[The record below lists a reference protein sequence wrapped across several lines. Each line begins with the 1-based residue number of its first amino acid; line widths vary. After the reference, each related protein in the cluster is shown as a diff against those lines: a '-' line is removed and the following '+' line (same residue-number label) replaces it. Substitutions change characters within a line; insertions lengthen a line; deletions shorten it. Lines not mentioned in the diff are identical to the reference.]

1 VRENVLTTTI
11 VAHFQDADQA
21 QDALSD
27 LERQGFTADQVSYV
41 AHDGSGRFADRLRGK
56 NLFGSRAATG
66 ALVGGA
72 SGTLLAFA
80 ALAVPGIG
88 PLIAAGPLAAALT
101 GAGVGAATGSLLGA
115 LGDIGVPESEARRY
129 AEYVE
134 QGGSL
139 VAVRVNED
147 TANRAVQVL
156 HDHHP
161 ETIQQHEPA
170 VKETGVEFDPA
181 DPHSSAPNYGDEG
194 GSSQWGQTVLR
205 VENGEER
212 VQERTRSRDVPPGN
226 RDS

>member
-1 VRENVLTTTI
+1 LTTTI

-21 QDALSD
+21 QDALAD

-66 ALVGGA
+66 AVVGGGA
-72 SGTLLAFA
+72 GTLLGFA

-88 PLIAAGPLAAALT
+88 PLIAAGPIAAALT

-115 LGDIGVPESEARRY
+115 LSDLGLPEAEARRY
-129 AEYVE
+129 SQVVE
-134 QGGSL
+134 QGGCL

-147 TANRAVQVL
+147 TTSRAIEVL
-156 HDHHP
+156 HQHQP
-161 ETIQQHEPA
+161 EAIRHHEPA
-170 VKETGVEFDPA
+170 IKETGVDFDPA
-181 DPHSSAPNYGDEG
+181 DPHTDAPNYGDEG

-205 VENGEER
+205 VEDGQER
-212 VQERTRSRDVPPGN
+212 VEPRVRSRDVPPVK
-226 RDS
+226 SE